1 MYKIEVIHKIKD
13 ISVKV
18 LFIIKSLNK
27 MILEVN
33 IITRKQLKTDC
44 LLYPINSVNLFF
56 SLINSIILLFICKMI
71 ANIASKNPNNVVS
84 TVTIN
89 DKKSGFIIPSLKFL
103 KKVI

>member
-1 MYKIEVIHKIKD
+1 
-13 ISVKV
+13 
-18 LFIIKSLNK
+18 
-27 MILEVN
+27 
-33 IITRKQLKTDC
+33 
-44 LLYPINSVNLFF
+44 
-56 SLINSIILLFICKMI
+56 MI